1 MWGINTLFKAFKTSD
16 DMKVERNFILSL
28 YLGLVVCTYIEFVVM
43 FSVDYF
49 NDPLVF
55 GIKKTSCFYF
65 FLKTI
70 ISIIKY
76 GPFSFQALNT

>member
-49 NDPLVF
+49 TDPLVLASRKQVAF
-55 GIKKTSCFYF
+55 IYLKK
-65 FLKTI
+65 L
-70 ISIIKY
+70 
-76 GPFSFQALNT
+76 